1 MSGRNWLRLLAVGLV
16 TGVVLVSCGTPEVKT
31 LANDEQR
38 ESYAMGVDMGSYL
51 VDLPFTLDEAAFL
64 QGVRDTLAGAGLL
77 ISADE
82 VQELVSSV
90 RQEIS
95 KVRMDRAKE
104 ESMAQAAAGKEYLEK
119 NGKKDGVTTT
129 DSGLQYEVITMGDGP
144 KPKASDM
151 VTVHY
156 EGMLIDGSVFDSSV
170 ERGEPA
176 SFPLNGVIRGWTEG
190 LQLMPVGSKFRFT
203 IPSELGYGERGAGNV
218 IPGGSVLIF
227 DVELLGIGE

>member
-144 KPKASDM
+144 KPES
-151 VTVHY
+151 
-156 EGMLIDGSVFDSSV
+156 L
-170 ERGEPA
+170 
-176 SFPLNGVIRGWTEG
+176 
-190 LQLMPVGSKFRFT
+190 
-203 IPSELGYGERGAGNV
+203 
-218 IPGGSVLIF
+218 
-227 DVELLGIGE
+227 